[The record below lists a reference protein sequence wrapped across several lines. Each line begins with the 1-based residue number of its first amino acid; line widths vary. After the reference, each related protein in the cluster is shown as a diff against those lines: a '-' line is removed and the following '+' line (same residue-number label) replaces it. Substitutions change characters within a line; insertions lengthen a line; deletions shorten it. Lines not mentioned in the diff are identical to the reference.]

1 MDDIDNPLFTD
12 PERARAALEKLR
24 WPDGPVCPHCKSAG
38 NISSGR
44 GKSHRAG
51 LYRCGDCARQFTVT
65 VDTEFAGSKVPIN
78 KWWLAAHLL
87 SDSND
92 MLSINQLHRRLG
104 VTYKTAWFMS
114 QRLRAGMQ
122 AVGNRTDYKKPR
134 GRAASNALPQR
145 TTRLMSIL
153 VTGEAA
159 LLNDR
164 HEAAEREKR
173 RDPGSTREMILEVAC
188 SQLARFGREGL
199 SLTRV
204 AKIAGVNR
212 GTAYHHFQTREKLV
226 QATTEWVSEMLYSAV
241 YGDSRPEIE
250 RFVDT
255 LNMPDL
261 NYRIA
266 SFALRNPELCRVW
279 LIEVLASP
287 DPRKD
292 HFWREYAETTERW
305 VKTKYAQP
313 NIDHEVV
320 TIITLA
326 GHFLWPLWVQAHV
339 KGNRDEDKLARR
351 FTNEL
356 LRLSLFGS
364 ARPQFYPDVV
374 NRLKEEISNK

>member
-1 MDDIDNPLFTD
+1 MVDLHSPLFTD
-12 PERARAALEKLR
+12 SERARVALEALR
-24 WPDGPVCPHCKSAG
+24 WPDGPVCPHCKSTAK
-38 NISSGR
+38 IASGR
-44 GKSHRAG
+44 GRSHRAG
-51 LYRCGDCARQFTVT
+51 LYRCGSCTRQFTVT
-65 VDTEFAGSKVPIN
+65 VDTALAGSKVPLN

-87 SDSND
+87 SQPSDEV
-92 MLSINQLHRRLG
+92 SINRLHRKLG

-114 QRLRAGMQ
+114 HRLRSRMKAAVKRTEQ
-122 AVGNRTDYKKPR
+122 ATRRSGSDPLT
-134 GRAASNALPQR
+134 ALPQR
-145 TTRLMSIL
+145 TARLMSVLI
-153 VTGEAA
+153 TGEVGP
-159 LLNDR
+159 DR
-164 HEAAEREKR
+164 QDATAREKR

-188 SQLARFGREGL
+188 SQMARFGREGL

-204 AKIAGVNR
+204 AQIAGVNR
-212 GTAYHHFQTREKLV
+212 GTAYLHFKTRDKLV
-226 QATTEWVSEMLYSAV
+226 QATTEWVSEMLYQAV

-261 NYRIA
+261 NDRIA

-279 LIEVLASP
+279 LIEILASP
-287 DPRKD
+287 DPTKD
-292 HFWREYAETTERW
+292 RFWREYAEATERW

-339 KGNRDEDKLARR
+339 KGPRDEAKLAHR

-356 LRLSLFGS
+356 LRLSMYGS
-364 ARPQFYPDVV
+364 ARPQFYPDVI
-374 NRLKEEISNK
+374 NRLKEAI